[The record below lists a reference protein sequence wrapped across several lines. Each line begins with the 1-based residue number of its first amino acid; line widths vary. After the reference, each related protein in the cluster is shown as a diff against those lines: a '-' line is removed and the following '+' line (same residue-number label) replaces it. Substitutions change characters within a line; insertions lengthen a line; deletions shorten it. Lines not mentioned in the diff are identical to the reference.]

1 MWKKD
6 WTSLTRRTQEPI
18 FKISIFGHRNVSMLA
33 DAQGRVGEKNG
44 VRVQIMKQLDKPNPQ
59 RD

>member
-44 VRVQIMKQLDKPNPQ
+44 VRVQHMKQTG
-59 RD
+59 